1 LICEDLPALYGS
13 VMEVGRFLGT
23 TASLD
28 RRVGKTQEQ
37 EKCRNRIG
45 MHIQNIGLKNPGIL
59 RE

>member
-1 LICEDLPALYGS
+1 
-13 VMEVGRFLGT
+13 MEVGRFLGT